1 VGVLRKT
8 LLATSLIGAGL
19 ATTTGAALADE
30 SQKGFANVDDI
41 QTIVPVNVCNNNVPV
56 NVLGLQ
62 VPIQDVAGNIPLASP
77 AKHGQN
83 ASGIEKSC
91 SNGVKAHN

>member
-8 LLATSLIGAGL
+8 LLATSLIGAGI
-19 ATTTGAALADE
+19 ASTTGAAFADE
-30 SQKGFANVDDI
+30 GQRGFANVDDI

-56 NVLGLQ
+56 NVLGVQ
-62 VPIQDVAGNIPLASP
+62 VPIQDVAGNVPILSP
-77 AKHGQN
+77 VEHGEN
-83 ASGIEKSC
+83 AAGNAKSC